1 MKKAIISLLGV
12 WVLVCANF
20 ITTGISSGAYIVSS
34 DPDNGTT
41 DVSVET
47 WITIRFNTT
56 MDRASVEENLEI
68 NPDLDPYGYRLE
80 WDNDDTELTI
90 KPNAALGYDKSYAI
104 TFSGAEDEDGNPL
117 EAPFVVTFETETESG
132 TIAGSGSEIPRFLIL
147 IIFFLIFGLIM
158 AFLLGFWL
166 FGKRA

>member
-1 MKKAIISLLGV
+1 MKKAVISFLGV

-20 ITTGISSGAYIVSS
+20 IPTVISSGAYIVSS
-34 DPDNGTT
+34 DPDDGAT

-47 WITIRFNTT
+47 WITVRFNTT

-80 WDNDDTELTI
+80 WDNDGTELTI
-90 KPNAALGYDKSYAI
+90 KPNAALGYDKSYTI

-117 EAPFVVTFETETESG
+117 S
-132 TIAGSGSEIPRFLIL
+132 
-147 IIFFLIFGLIM
+147 
-158 AFLLGFWL
+158 LLQF
-166 FGKRA
+166 